1 MEHRKW
7 AGCFTELA
15 PLVCYLILWVS
26 IGSVLIGA
34 SGEVLGEEP
43 FVLTKTRQQKGTA
56 GQWERI
62 EESARWDPKKTA
74 IIVCDVWDYHH
85 CLNAVRRLD
94 QFAPRLDG
102 LLTAAREQGAVII
115 HAPSDCMEAYA
126 EHPARRRAMEV
137 SKAPDLPKEIV
148 HWCSKIPSEEEAV
161 YPIDQSDGGEDDD
174 PAEHAQWSA
183 KLASLGRN
191 PALPW
196 RMQSPSI
203 RIDSQSDYL
212 SDKGDEVWNVLRARG
227 IEHVML
233 TGVHVNMCVLGRPF
247 GLRQLASH
255 GIDVVLVRDLTD
267 AMYNPKRWPFVD
279 HHKGTQLVIEHIERY
294 VCPTI
299 TSDMVMGGEPFQFS
313 LLPSAAVSHAVG
325 GGVEGSPDR
334 LADRLLPATKQ
345 WLVRQWPSSW
355 EAMNTDP
362 SYRKAAWYRRAL
374 RLPDRSESRSLRLTV
389 RTQPQVLVECWWE
402 GKPLVLQSEAGGTW
416 SASIPEGVRVD
427 GDANLLVLKLD
438 GKQQQWPTATEVAL
452 SIGSMQR
459 SLHGA
464 WQVRLGEDPE
474 WTQMPLPA
482 KFGASTDIV
491 VDLRSSSFGKDR

>member
-1 MEHRKW
+1 LASYLLLW
-7 AGCFTELA
+7 A
-15 PLVCYLILWVS
+15 S
-26 IGSVLIGA
+26 IGGFMMGA
-34 SGEVLGEEP
+34 AGEVLGDEP
-43 FVLTKTRQQKGTA
+43 FQLTKTRQLKGTA
-56 GQWERI
+56 GDWERT
-62 EESARWDPKKTA
+62 EESVRWDPRKTA

-102 LLTAAREQGAVII
+102 LLTAARERGAVII

-137 SKAPDLPKEIV
+137 SKAADLPKEIV

-196 RMQSPSI
+196 KMQSPSI
-203 RIDSQSDYL
+203 RIDGQSDYL

-247 GLRQLASH
+247 GLRQLSSH
-255 GIDVVLVRDLTD
+255 GFDVVLVRDLTD
-267 AMYNPKRWPFVD
+267 AMYNPKRWPYVD

-299 TSDMVMGGEPFQFS
+299 TSDMVLGGEPFEFHS
-313 LLPSAAVSHAVG
+313 LPGAEVSQAAEAV
-325 GGVEGSPDR
+325 VEGAPDR
-334 LADRLLPATKQ
+334 LVNRLVPATNQ

-355 EAMNTDP
+355 EAMGAET
-362 SYRKAAWYRRAL
+362 SYRRTAWYRRAL
-374 RLPDRSESRSLRLTV
+374 RLPDRSESPSLRLTV
-389 RTQPQVLVECWWE
+389 RTQPQVRVECWWE
-402 GKPLVLQSEAGGTW
+402 GTSLMMDSEAAGTW
-416 SASIPEGVRVD
+416 SALIPEGVRVD

-438 GKQQQWPTATEVAL
+438 GKQQQWPTAIEVAL
-452 SIGSMQR
+452 SIGAMHR
-459 SLHGA
+459 SLHGP
-464 WQVRLGEDPE
+464 WQVRLGEDAS

-491 VDLRSSSFGKDR
+491 VDLR